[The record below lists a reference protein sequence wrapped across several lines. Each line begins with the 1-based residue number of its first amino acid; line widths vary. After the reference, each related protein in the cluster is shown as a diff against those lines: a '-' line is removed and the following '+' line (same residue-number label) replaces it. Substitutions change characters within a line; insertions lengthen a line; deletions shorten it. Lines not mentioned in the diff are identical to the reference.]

1 MNKYIIPILM
11 LVYNP
16 SFSQNNEG
24 EIEDAQI
31 LIEKNSKII
40 LPKVDKVIEKITTN
54 KYIINK
60 QSFEFSYLN
69 YLMPNDNKKIDKFIR
84 LENIKKENSK
94 NNLRLQL
101 GNYSSFLIQSSNI
114 LYNSKDLT
122 IHSNLY
128 HKSNL
133 KGYYYTD
140 NSRFNESNINI
151 GAKYGK
157 RKYSFNFLFD
167 YKKITT
173 GYSGYLESLEEINY
187 DEIKVNISKY
197 LLGIMYSYN
206 NNNIS
211 TTIENKNIIYKDL
224 LYQEFNNQT
233 NLNLNYKLSDEFNL
247 KLNFLNDYYNIY
259 SFDDMIINT
268 YNLSLLFKYTTKN
281 FYLSLGG
288 KLNKSSKEL
297 KRKTKMGGLYPHIN
311 LKYKVNN
318 LSIKLFTDN
327 GLVSNKYS
335 DKIFSN
341 PFIYDKYLYS
351 TLNNNEENSYNA
363 MVEYQINNNA
373 FLSIKYSKKILK
385 GFTWYVNNIDS
396 GYPFEAPIYL
406 YSLKRYDEKTYMNQ
420 LSLSLKIPVNSFIY
434 PSFNFSYIDVYN
446 NEKLSMKNNN
456 FYYIPKY
463 SMKVENLFI
472 YKNIKSNVG
481 INLLMDSYSQD
492 FNSKSFRM
500 DNYVNLFLNS
510 EYELSNKI
518 ILELN
523 IKNIINKKNEYYYMY
538 PELGFNV
545 MLGALI
551 KF

>member
-233 NLNLNYKLSDEFNL
+233 NLNLNYKFSDEFNL

-288 KLNKSSKEL
+288 KLNKSSKEF

-341 PFIYDKYLYS
+341 HSNL
-351 TLNNNEENSYNA
+351 
-363 MVEYQINNNA
+363 
-373 FLSIKYSKKILK
+373 
-385 GFTWYVNNIDS
+385 
-396 GYPFEAPIYL
+396 
-406 YSLKRYDEKTYMNQ
+406 
-420 LSLSLKIPVNSFIY
+420 
-434 PSFNFSYIDVYN
+434 
-446 NEKLSMKNNN
+446 MK
-456 FYYIPKY
+456 
-463 SMKVENLFI
+463 E
-472 YKNIKSNVG
+472 
-481 INLLMDSYSQD
+481 
-492 FNSKSFRM
+492 
-500 DNYVNLFLNS
+500 
-510 EYELSNKI
+510 
-518 ILELN
+518 
-523 IKNIINKKNEYYYMY
+523 
-538 PELGFNV
+538 
-545 MLGALI
+545 
-551 KF
+551 